1 MKNIVF
7 QVNIKGR
14 RHRPE
19 FDLSTQSWK
28 KWADKNNCEVLV
40 LDQFIRDESEMK
52 ANWQKWYIFDLLEA
66 NEIEY
71 DQILV
76 VDADTIV
83 HPDCPNFFEM
93 TNHEYSAV
101 VNNGSF
107 EWVRHSVD
115 SFSKELFNGE
125 VPFDIWEYINC
136 GFQIVNKK
144 HKPFFEY
151 VIKFY
156 NENQDRIRD
165 SIEKIQAGTDQT
177 IINFLLRQQNI
188 KINYLPIAYNLQ
200 DLFTKQLLYFN
211 EQCWW
216 PDKLIFDNCGYV
228 FHFNAIPQND
238 MNRDAAYWIERSY
251 KEFYG

>member
-1 MKNIVF
+1 MKNVVF
-7 QVNIKGR
+7 IPNI
-14 RHRPE
+14 
-19 FDLSTQSWK
+19 DLGNDRSKPYEYSIKSWRK
-28 KWADKNNCEVLV
+28 FCDKYDCELLV
-40 LDQFIRDESEMK
+40 LDELLFPIEHMK
-52 ANWQKWYIFDLLEA
+52 ITWQRFYLFDLLEA
-66 NEIEY
+66 NNIDY
-71 DQILV
+71 DQILM

-125 VPFDIWEYINC
+125 VPFNIWEYINC
-136 GFQIVNKK
+136 GFQIVNK
-144 HKPFFEY
+144 PFFEY
-151 VIKFY
+151 VTKFY
-156 NENQDRIRD
+156 DENQDRIRD

-188 KINYLPIAYNLQ
+188 EINYLPIAYNLQ

-216 PDKLIFDNCGYV
+216 PDELIFDNCGYV